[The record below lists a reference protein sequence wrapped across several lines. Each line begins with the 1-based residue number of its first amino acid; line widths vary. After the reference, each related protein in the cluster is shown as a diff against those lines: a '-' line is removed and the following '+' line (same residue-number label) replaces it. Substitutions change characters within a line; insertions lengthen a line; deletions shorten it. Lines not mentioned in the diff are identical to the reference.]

1 MRENN
6 IVSTL
11 LLKKKKK
18 ELDLY
23 NSAYE
28 LFKNKGIN
36 NTSIDE
42 IVKKAGVAKGTF
54 YLYFKDKYDVVDKL
68 INLKSS
74 MLIKKAYQQTQS
86 KNFKEFEDMVFY
98 FIEYII
104 DYFKGDKLLLKV
116 INKNFSYAIHKDS
129 KLLESNKEVKE
140 IIDVFLEELS
150 KKGIKKEEGEI
161 TLFMILELVGSVCYS
176 SIILNEPAD
185 IEVIKP
191 ILFKKV
197 RCMLR

>member
-1 MRENN
+1 MRDNN

-18 ELDLY
+18 EFDLY

-74 MLIKKAYQQTQS
+74 MLIKKAYEETQS
-86 KNFKEFEDMVFY
+86 RNFKEFEDMVFY

-104 DYFKGDKLLLKV
+104 DYFKEDKLLLKV

-185 IEVIKP
+185 IETIKP

-197 RCMLR
+197 RCMIK

>member
-1 MRENN
+1 MRDNN

-18 ELDLY
+18 EFDLY

-74 MLIKKAYQQTQS
+74 MLIKKAYEETQS
-86 KNFKEFEDMVFY
+86 RNFKEFEDMVFY

-104 DYFKGDKLLLKV
+104 DYFKEDKLLLKV

-129 KLLESNKEVKE
+129 KFLESNKEVKE

-185 IEVIKP
+185 IETIKP

-197 RCMLR
+197 RCMIK

>member
-1 MRENN
+1 MRDNN

-18 ELDLY
+18 EFDLY

-74 MLIKKAYQQTQS
+74 MLIKKAYEETQS
-86 KNFKEFEDMVFY
+86 RNFKEFEDMVFY
-98 FIEYII
+98 FIDYII
-104 DYFKGDKLLLKV
+104 DYFKEDKLLLKV

-140 IIDVFLEELS
+140 IIDVFLDELS

-185 IEVIKP
+185 IETIKP

-197 RCMLR
+197 RCMIK